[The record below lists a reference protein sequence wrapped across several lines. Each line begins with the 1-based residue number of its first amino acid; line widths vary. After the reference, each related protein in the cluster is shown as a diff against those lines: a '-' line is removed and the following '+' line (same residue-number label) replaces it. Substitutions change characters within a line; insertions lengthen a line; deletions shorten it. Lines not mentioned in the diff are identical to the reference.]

1 MTTPK
6 HRILVVDDD
15 LRLRTMLKSYLND
28 QGFACDTAHD
38 AQAMTQ
44 NMVRMRYDLIVLDVM
59 MPGEDGL
66 TACKRLRA
74 NGDLTPVIML
84 TAKDEEGDRIVGL
97 DIGADD
103 YMGKPFNPQELVSR
117 VNAVLRRQA
126 PLPIPGAPTEDE
138 IIVRFGDFVLNL
150 GKRTLTKLGEPIV
163 LTTGE
168 FSILKVFAEHA
179 RVPLSRDKLAE
190 LARGRELETFDRSID
205 VQVSRVRKLLE
216 ADSTKPQYLQTVWG
230 VGHVFIPD

>member
-1 MTTPK
+1 MMK

-15 LRLRTMLKSYLND
+15 LRLRTMLKSYLAD
-28 QGFACDTAHD
+28 QGFACDTAQD

-44 NMVRMRYDLIVLDVM
+44 AMVRMRYDLIVLDLM

-66 TACKRLRA
+66 AACKRMRA
-74 NGDLTPVIML
+74 EGELTPIIML
-84 TAKDEEGDRIVGL
+84 TAKDEDGDRITGL
-97 DIGADD
+97 DVGADD

-117 VNAVLRRQA
+117 INAVLRRMA
-126 PLPIPGAPTEDE
+126 PLPAPGAPTESDVA
-138 IIVRFGDFVLNL
+138 VRFGEFELNL
-150 GKRTLTKLGEPIV
+150 GKRTLSKAGAPLT

-168 FSILKVFAEHA
+168 FSMLRVFAEHP

-205 VQVSRVRKLLE
+205 VQISRVRKLIE
-216 ADSTKPQYLQTVWG
+216 PDSTQPRYIQTVWG
-230 VGHVFIPD
+230 VGYVFIPD